1 MSERR
6 RLEWKTSWHDDYLKS
21 VCAFANAGSGALEGG
36 VDFLRIVVEPYPVSI
51 SCRGV
56 YYQRSGST
64 NQVLRS
70 PALDRFL
77 LGKTGRC
84 WDGMP
89 DPRVALED
97 LDPVAIREL
106 IRFSSLGVRSEDV
119 PCMT

>member
-1 MSERR
+1 MRERR
-6 RLEWKTSWHDDYLKS
+6 RLEWKTSWRDGHLKS
-21 VCAFANAGSGALEGG
+21 VCAFANAGGSALEGG

-56 YYQRSGST
+56 YCHRSGST
-64 NQVLRS
+64 NQVLLS

-77 LGKTGRC
+77 LGEAGRC

-106 IRFSSLGVRSEDV
+106 MCFSSLGVRSDDV